1 MTKTF
6 PSMTLLQTTMT
17 LLMTSLLTLK
27 WSCKINLLSEHLH
40 TTSLQ
45 AFHRGELT
53 CQQFRLKKPVKLL
66 HCFDYV
72 ISAPHGCSKQ
82 WRNHFNSPKEKT
94 TECKIIFMGHFGLLL
109 NLKQV
114 PLVSEEPLFLFSR
127 NFPMQFLL

>member
-53 CQQFRLKKPVKLL
+53 CQQFRLQKPVKLL

-94 TECKIIFMGHFGLLL
+94 TECKIIFMGHCHFYCTVLFVFKK
-109 NLKQV
+109 N
-114 PLVSEEPLFLFSR
+114 EPIPVLGIKFKK
-127 NFPMQFLL
+127 NFI